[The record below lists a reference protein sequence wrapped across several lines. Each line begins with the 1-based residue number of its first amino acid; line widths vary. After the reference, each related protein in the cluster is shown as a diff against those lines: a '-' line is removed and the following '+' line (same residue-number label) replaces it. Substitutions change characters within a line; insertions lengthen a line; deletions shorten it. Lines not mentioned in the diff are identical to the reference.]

1 MKHNKIFCVLILAI
15 ILALL
20 VVAIPATPALAQVMV
35 ASPSSGIPGTT
46 VTVTGSG
53 FITYATQWVHIFFSS
68 VWIAAPLVNAQGTFS
83 ATFSI
88 PDGATIGTALITV
101 QHSSSAYSP
110 AYQIAATFF
119 TVTPQTTIVTSPS
132 LASVGQTVT
141 VIGTGFTAGMNVT
154 ITFDAV
160 SAGTATADVNGDFTT
175 TFTVPESYRGSH
187 TVKATDAANRFDT
200 ADFTTMQSI
209 TLTPTSGAVGDT
221 IMVSGTGFRA
231 SQSMIIT
238 YDNATVATSPASVT
252 TDNRG
257 SFSASFS
264 IPISA
269 SGTHTV
275 EASDGTYTGSASVAA
290 TASFSLGQTT
300 GHVGDEVAVSGTGFT
315 ANQAVTITFAT
326 VQVKI
331 ITTDATGSFS
341 GKFAVPASVS
351 GTYNVVASDGVNT
364 GSTDFTILISTSL
377 SQTTGNVGSEITVS
391 GVGFTGTVIIK
402 YDEIEVA
409 TATADATGAFSAI
422 FAIPASAGGDHIVTA
437 SDGVNTIQ
445 TTFVMESAAPLA
457 PEPLLPEADS
467 KAEAEAYFDWED
479 VSDPSG
485 VTYTLQ
491 IATDENF
498 TEGSI
503 VLEKKGL
510 TESEYTITKKE
521 KLESTKKEAPYY
533 WRVKAIDG
541 AANESAWST
550 LGSFYVGFVLA
561 LPDWAKYTLMGV
573 VAVLIGLLGF
583 WLGRRTAYYSY

>member
-88 PDGATIGTALITV
+88 PSDATIGTALITV

-479 VSDPSG
+479 VDDPSG